1 MIFYSKKNN
10 LASRIVASRI
20 VKAFESIFGDT
31 YPADKYKIVK
41 ELLEYDDIEVTE
53 TDEAFS
59 DDDLLLVHS
68 EDMVSSLNCVLDI
81 GLKGTV
87 LEGSELPFYSSFP
100 FKGYFTGIGYAT
112 HLAAEYALENGCA
125 VNLGGGFH
133 HCKSDEAGS
142 CCLINDV
149 AVSIAKLRD
158 EIKKNL
164 KVLIIDL
171 DLHQGDGNAE
181 IFYNNQKTYIFS
193 IHRNGIY
200 PNPEDKMEVSDKD
213 VGLWDKSPTKYLKA
227 LTSFLKNF
235 KALKPDIIY
244 YIAGADPY
252 KEDTWPG
259 GGLGLTMKDLQK
271 RDQLVYEFACDRNIP
286 IVTVLG
292 GGYADVDKVA
302 KIHYNTI
309 KTMLDVNQIEFV

>member
-1 MIFYSKKNN
+1 MIFYSNKNN
-10 LASRIVASRI
+10 LASVI
-20 VKAFESIFGDT
+20 VKAYESVFGEA
-31 YPADKYKIVK
+31 YPAHKYKKVK
-41 ELLEYDDIEVTE
+41 ELLENEGIEVDD
-53 TDEAFS
+53 TDEKFS

-68 EDMVSSLNCVLDI
+68 EDLVDSLNCVLDV
-81 GLKGTV
+81 G
-87 LEGSELPFYSSFP
+87 LEGSVFENSDLPFYSSFP

-133 HCKSDEAGS
+133 HCKSDEAGAF
-142 CCLINDV
+142 CLINDV
-149 AVSIAKLRD
+149 AVSVAKLRN

-171 DLHQGDGNAE
+171 DCHQGNGNAE
-181 IFYNNQKTYIFS
+181 IFYEDKNTYVFS
-193 IHRNGIY
+193 IHKNGIY
-200 PNPEDKMEVSDKD
+200 PDPEDREEVSDKD
-213 VGLWDKSPTKYLKA
+213 VGLWDESPTKYFKELS
-227 LTSFLKNF
+227 LFLKNF
-235 KALKPDIIY
+235 KELKPDIIC

-252 KEDTWPG
+252 KEDEWSD
-259 GGLGLTMKDLQK
+259 GGLGLTINDLKK
-271 RDQLVYEFACDRNIP
+271 RDKIVYEFACDRDIP

-309 KTMLDVNQIEFV
+309 KMMLDVNQIEFV